1 MITQKVELKN
11 PERFSDEYII
21 PRSKLEKAIEK
32 ALDKTEINL
41 AKFGEKFVGNASV
54 NLKYTPGENDNWVS
68 GMHTGLYLLA
78 YELSGNK
85 KFRDV
90 AEAQIHTYR
99 ERLDKR
105 YHLGT
110 HDVGFTYTPSCVAY
124 YKIFGDEKARQT
136 ALDAAEYF
144 YNYSYSEKGGFIIRV
159 AAMKDEV
166 GCRTMMDTLMN
177 APLLFWAGK
186 ETGDE
191 RYTKAAISQ
200 NKITEKYLIRDDASS
215 FHHYQFDPE
224 THMPVKGLTF
234 QGYADDSTWAR
245 GHSWGI
251 SGFPITYSYTGDEKL
266 FDLHRDITYY
276 LLNNLPDDLIPY
288 WDLDFTNGDDQPR
301 DSSTAAISVCGMNQ
315 MCKYLPD
322 SAPQKTIYKNA
333 SAAMLDALI
342 DKCSVNPEDEAEG
355 LIAHVAGAVPQNIGI
370 DECAMYA
377 DYFYLEA
384 LTRFYKPDWQMHW

>member
-90 AEAQIHTYR
+90 AEAQIPTYR

-105 YHLGT
+105 HHLGT

-124 YKIFGDEKARQT
+124 YKIFGDEKVRQT

-159 AAMKDEV
+159 AAMKDEI

-288 WDLDFTNGDDQPR
+288 WDLDFTSGDDQPR

-384 LTRFYKPDWQMHW
+384 LTRFYKPDWEMHW